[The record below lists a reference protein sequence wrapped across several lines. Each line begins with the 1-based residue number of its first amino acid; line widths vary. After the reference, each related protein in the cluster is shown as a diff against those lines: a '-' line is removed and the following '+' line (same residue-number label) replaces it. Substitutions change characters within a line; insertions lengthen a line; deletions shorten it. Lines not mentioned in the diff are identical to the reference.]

1 MLYLFSCDIELNAAF
16 PDGIPDGLNVAITG
30 VGLVDAALGTAAA
43 IARYRPEAIAF
54 LGTCGAHRGSG
65 LSVGDLVIASGAALG
80 SGDVVRGGMRLPK
93 IMASRLQTDEV
104 LSARFTDV
112 ATADGM
118 APRSAWISC
127 TLGVTENDQLASA
140 LRGHDGSE
148 AENLEVFS
156 VLRAAGSIP
165 VTALLGVTNIV
176 GAGGGADWAANYR
189 SMMLML
195 GALVAGM

>member
-1 MLYLFSCDIELNAAF
+1 MAL
-16 PDGIPDGLNVAITG
+16 TG
-30 VGLVDAALGTAAA
+30 VGLIDAALGTAAA
-43 IARYRPEAIAF
+43 IARYRPDAIVF
-54 LGTCGAHRGSG
+54 LGTCGAHSGSG
-65 LSVGDLVIASGAALG
+65 LAVGDLVVASGAALG
-80 SGDVVRGGMRLPK
+80 SGDIARGWMRLPK

-118 APRSAWISC
+118 APRSAWVSC

-148 AENLEVFS
+148 AENLEVFP
-156 VLRAAGSIP
+156 VLRAAGDIP
-165 VTALLGVTNIV
+165 ATALLGVTNIV
-176 GAGGGADWAANYR
+176 GTGGGADWAANYR
-189 SMMLML
+189 SMMMML